1 MHYLAFTLFALTFTW
16 FMVTASS
23 RRRVL
28 AVAVAGI
35 LVSTLLIAPPVAE
48 AQGGIVQAIQAV
60 LSAINGVIHNALNAI
75 NTVRTEISYLYQSV
89 IWPMQLINQSRALVT
104 QMINQYRSLMAGIL
118 GMNLRS
124 ATLSNP
130 QALETVIRDHQVN
143 NFSTL
148 TQSYGT
154 TYGAIPTAAAATQA
168 DRDMSDMD
176 DAFALDS
183 LKTLKISDNA
193 ISDCIGSCIEH
204 SQSSHNPEN
213 ARRRTKAGS
222 RAHSAPKWTPEAGSD
237 IQHANA
243 RPDDQSAAAQLSP
256 KGETMKSFREYLN
269 KAKYWIL
276 GHKVR
281 TAALTLVLV
290 ITAPWPAKGQF
301 LDPCCALMAA
311 GLSSISSALQN
322 VVGGGLNQIY
332 SVDEGTQQFQQN
344 VVWPLKLINQAR
356 ALVGGLEGIFSQI
369 YSLTHMRVNSAT
381 LPNSQQL
388 EVNLLSRNANLIGQT
403 STNYTA
409 LYGQVPM
416 TTDASPQMRDM
427 IDMTDAISQD
437 AMKRAIEIDALSDL
451 ELQAASQ
458 INQSVQNAAPG
469 SAPIIEAQ
477 ADAWLVRANA
487 YTQAAT
493 ADLMRLRA
501 IDLANSSA
509 DIKMGATNTTNLRQ
523 QLMNLLQ
530 HN

>member
-154 TYGAIPTAAAATQA
+154 TYGAIPTAADATQA

-193 ISDCIGSCIEH
+193 
-204 SQSSHNPEN
+204 
-213 ARRRTKAGS
+213 T
-222 RAHSAPKWTPEAGSD
+222 
-237 IQHANA
+237 
-243 RPDDQSAAAQLSP
+243 
-256 KGETMKSFREYLN
+256 
-269 KAKYWIL
+269 
-276 GHKVR
+276 
-281 TAALTLVLV
+281 
-290 ITAPWPAKGQF
+290 
-301 LDPCCALMAA
+301 
-311 GLSSISSALQN
+311 
-322 VVGGGLNQIY
+322 
-332 SVDEGTQQFQQN
+332 
-344 VVWPLKLINQAR
+344 
-356 ALVGGLEGIFSQI
+356 
-369 YSLTHMRVNSAT
+369 
-381 LPNSQQL
+381 
-388 EVNLLSRNANLIGQT
+388 
-403 STNYTA
+403 
-409 LYGQVPM
+409 
-416 TTDASPQMRDM
+416 
-427 IDMTDAISQD
+427 
-437 AMKRAIEIDALSDL
+437 DL
-451 ELQAASQ
+451 ELQVANAIEDSASQ
-458 INQSVQNAAPG
+458 AAPG
-469 SAPIIEAQ
+469 SAPLVTASAVASSIRSQAITQKMLAAELRQEAAHIAHQ
-477 ADAWLVRANA
+477 NG
-487 YTQAAT
+487 
-493 ADLMRLRA
+493 LR
-501 IDLANSSA
+501 
-509 DIKMGATNTTNLRQ
+509 KRGATFSTQMRG
-523 QLMNLLQ
+523 LMINLLQ